1 MESKINIKTEQKIN
15 SVENFKFEPIK
26 GYPMLNWKGKRPFTN
41 TQYFPAQLKEQH
53 GEEVN
58 NWFNQIFWGDNLQV
72 MSHLLKKF
80 RGLVDLIYI
89 DPPFDSKA
97 DYKMQIQLK
106 GKSLSNNYNSFEEKQ
121 YTDIWTNDSYLQFF
135 YERIILLR
143 ELLSENGSIY
153 VHCDWHK
160 SHQIRAILDEI
171 FGNGGS
177 DGKAAGFKN
186 EIIWQ
191 RADPHND
198 AKSKYGNIHDIIF
211 FYTKSSLYSYNWDD
225 ITVDLSDAAIKEY
238 SWMMLKNGE
247 IIQKKDPLPDGAR
260 LLKLERATWKG
271 SSPDKT
277 FEWRGVKLKPGIQWF
292 ASYEEMEQ
300 MLIDKTLF
308 LPDYPNGAQR
318 CRVVFLDIRLDE
330 GQVIQDIW
338 QDVGRMKGGKGSYPT
353 QKPEQLLERIIK
365 ASTNP
370 GDIVFDCF
378 MGSGTTQLVAMNLG
392 RRFLGADINMGAI
405 QTTTKRL
412 INAAKVIK
420 QRQPKL
426 KFNTDVENTKAISVF
441 YTGFQLYNVNNYD
454 FFRNQVEAKDLL
466 MKALE
471 IQPLTANVVY
481 DGEKDGRMV
490 KIMPVN
496 RIATR
501 VDLNELITNF
511 DYKTFEKRSN
521 ENPNKAVEN
530 LLLICMGHEPELAA
544 ALQEQLPYKIDVE
557 VVDIL
562 RDKSNLELKRDSEA
576 EIVIE
581 GNKVLIR
588 EFYPMNL
595 LQKLS
600 IMKEK
605 LENWKEL
612 AENVMI
618 DFNYDGSIFEPS
630 IVDIPEGDNLV
641 KGIYEIPINAGKIHI
656 KITDLLSETFETS
669 L

>member
-1 MESKINIKTEQKIN
+1 MDSKINIKAEQKIK

-26 GYPMLNWKGKRPFTN
+26 GYPMLSWKGKRPFTS

-53 GEEVN
+53 GEEIN

-80 RGLVDLIYI
+80 RGQVDLIYI

-97 DYKMQIQLK
+97 DYKKNISLK
-106 GKSLSNNYNSFEEKQ
+106 GKELQNDISNFEEKQ
-121 YTDIWTNDSYLQFF
+121 YSDIWTNDEYLQFM
-135 YERIILLR
+135 YERILLMR
-143 ELLSENGSIY
+143 ELLSITGSIY
-153 VHCDWHK
+153 IHCDWHK
-160 SHQIRAILDEI
+160 AHHLRCILDEI
-171 FGNGGS
+171 FGTEN
-177 DGKAAGFKN
+177 FVN
-186 EIIWQ
+186 EIIWLYKTGGASKETWA
-191 RADPHND
+191 RKHDNILFF
-198 AKSKYGNIHDIIF
+198 AKSYGNHTFLPQQERSYMMHKYGF
-211 FYTKSSLYSYNWDD
+211 KKSDFKIDEENGLQYSMVYCRDVWDLPSVGSA
-225 ITVDLSDAAIKEY
+225 TSERVD
-238 SWMMLKNGE
+238 
-247 IIQKKDPLPDGAR
+247 
-260 LLKLERATWKG
+260 
-271 SSPDKT
+271 
-277 FEWRGVKLKPGIQWF
+277 
-292 ASYEEMEQ
+292 
-300 MLIDKTLF
+300 
-308 LPDYPNGAQR
+308 
-318 CRVVFLDIRLDE
+318 
-330 GQVIQDIW
+330 
-338 QDVGRMKGGKGSYPT
+338 YPT
-353 QKPEQLLERIIK
+353 QKPEIMLERVIK
-365 ASTNP
+365 ASSKP
-370 GDIVFDCF
+370 GDLVFDCF
-378 MGSGTTQLVAMNLG
+378 MGSGTTQAVAMKLG
-392 RRFLGADINMGAI
+392 RRFIGADINLGAI

-412 INAAKVIK
+412 INITKEIK
-420 QRQPKL
+420 RRPPKL
-426 KFNTDVENTKAISVF
+426 EFGTEAEGKKEISTF
-441 YTGFQLYNVNNYD
+441 YTGFQIFNVNNYD
-454 FFRNQVEAKDLL
+454 FFRNPVEAKDLL
-466 MKALE
+466 IKALE
-471 IQPLTANVVY
+471 IQPLTGNVVY

-511 DYKTFEKRSN
+511 DYKTFEKRNN

-530 LLLICMGHEPELAA
+530 LLLVCMGHEPELAA

-600 IMKEK
+600 IMKENV
-605 LENWKEL
+605 ENWKEL
-612 AENVMI
+612 TESVMI

-630 IVDIPEGDNLV
+630 VVDIPEGNNLV
-641 KGIYEIPINAGKIHI
+641 KGIYELPIDAGKVHI